1 MIIDKHQT
9 TLNVHQLI
17 RIDGHISKYSL
28 YMPIS
33 TLEELKEICNICLH
47 PKGWNLEKYNESH
60 FADWGKTDKR
70 SIIYKYQHAQSSKYR
85 RYHQEG
91 DPCKEKN
98 SFKLGTELAFGV
110 ATWTSSVLPLWV
122 CWATSIFWQHEYQII
137 ECPLAL
143 LTLIKLTV

>member
-70 SIIYKYQHAQSSKYR
+70 SIIYKYQHAQSSKYW

-91 DPCKEKN
+91 DRNRTCIWGSNLNLKCP
-98 SFKLGTELAFGV
+98 
-110 ATWTSSVLPLWV
+110 
-122 CWATSIFWQHEYQII
+122 SIMGMLSYKYH
-137 ECPLAL
+137 
-143 LTLIKLTV
+143 LTAWISDNKMSTCSTYLD